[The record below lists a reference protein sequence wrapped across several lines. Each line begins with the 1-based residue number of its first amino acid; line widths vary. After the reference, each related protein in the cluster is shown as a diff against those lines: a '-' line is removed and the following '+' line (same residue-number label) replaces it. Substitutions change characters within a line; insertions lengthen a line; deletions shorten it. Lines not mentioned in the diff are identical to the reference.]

1 MEANVARSIYRSGKV
16 LEKRNPNAFRRVF
29 SPISGADLNI
39 MVVFSGFD
47 EFGSGWGNSETTWEQ
62 DYNEMFGWRSL
73 RYNQIRGDAAI
84 RDYGGQ
90 IVETLEFRPDM
101 STSIE

>member
-1 MEANVARSIYRSGKV
+1 MLLSRMTLTVKERESFTDPDFDYR
-16 LEKRNPNAFRRVF
+16 
-29 SPISGADLNI
+29 
-39 MVVFSGFD
+39 D
-47 EFGSGWGNSETTWEQ
+47 E
-62 DYNEMFGWRSL
+62 YNEMFGWRSL

>member
-1 MEANVARSIYRSGKV
+1 MRMSTIKCLDGELVK
-16 LEKRNPNAFRRVF
+16 
-29 SPISGADLNI
+29 I
-39 MVVFSGFD
+39 MI
-47 EFGSGWGNSETTWEQ
+47 ELK
-62 DYNEMFGWRSL
+62 EMQLSR
-73 RYNQIRGDAAI
+73 

>member
-1 MEANVARSIYRSGKV
+1 MRNDAKLKRENGYTGIRGVFALVSGGQWEITVVEPYDAHGTGLGSFGDEDFDYR
-16 LEKRNPNAFRRVF
+16 
-29 SPISGADLNI
+29 
-39 MVVFSGFD
+39 D
-47 EFGSGWGNSETTWEQ
+47 E
-62 DYNEMFGWRSL
+62 YNEMFGWRSL

>member
-1 MEANVARSIYRSGKV
+1 MGLIFDYNLDGNEDIFVTNGYIGSFGDEDFDYR
-16 LEKRNPNAFRRVF
+16 
-29 SPISGADLNI
+29 
-39 MVVFSGFD
+39 D
-47 EFGSGWGNSETTWEQ
+47 E
-62 DYNEMFGWRSL
+62 YNEMFGWRSL